1 MTGSAVAPAPV
12 VRHPLTTLA
21 CTVLAGSLLV
31 ARVTLVLPNAPGSL
45 KLVVMGDNGDGSR
58 EQSEVAAQ
66 MASLHQQFRYDL
78 VLMVG
83 DNFYGSQRP
92 SDLEQ
97 KFARPYRPLLDAGVI
112 FQAALGNHD
121 VESTT
126 VNYPP
131 LNMDGRRYYSFVRPG
146 VRFIVLDTN
155 VLDAGQLRWA
165 EDVLRRATEPW
176 RIAYFHHPLYG
187 NAKRHG
193 SNVDVRV
200 LLEPLLL
207 AHGVQVVF
215 SGHDHVYERLKPQ
228 KGIHYFVTGSGG
240 KLRKGGLSFSD
251 STAAGFDQD
260 QVFLAAEIASEAL
273 HFQAISRTGETVDSG
288 VIRRLPPRIGS

>member
-1 MTGSAVAPAPV
+1 M
-12 VRHPLTTLA
+12 RHVLTTVA
-21 CTVLAGSLLV
+21 CAVVASSLLV
-31 ARVTLVLPNAPGSL
+31 ARATPLLPNATGSL
-45 KLVVMGDNGDGSR
+45 KIVVMGDNGDGSR
-58 EQSEVAAQ
+58 EQADVAEQ
-66 MASLHQQFRYDL
+66 MASLHQHFRYNL

-97 KFARPYRPLLDAGVI
+97 KVARPYRTLLDAGVT

-121 VESTT
+121 NESSTIK
-126 VNYPP
+126 YPP
-131 LNMDGRRYYSFVRPG
+131 LNMNGRRYYSFVRPG

-155 VLDAGQLRWA
+155 VLDAEQLRWA

-193 SNVDVRV
+193 SNVDLRV

-228 KGIHYFVTGSGG
+228 KGIYYFVTGSGG
-240 KLRKGGLSFSD
+240 KLRKGGLEVTD

-260 QVFLAAEIASEAL
+260 QVFLAAEITSEAL
-273 HFQAISRTGETVDSG
+273 HFQAISRTGQTVDSG
-288 VIRRLPPRIGS
+288 VLRRLPARIGS

>member
-1 MTGSAVAPAPV
+1 M
-12 VRHPLTTLA
+12 RHVLTTVASTIVA
-21 CTVLAGSLLV
+21 CSLLV
-31 ARVTLVLPNAPGSL
+31 ARATPLLPNATGSL
-45 KLVVMGDNGDGSR
+45 KMIVMGDNGDGSR
-58 EQSEVAAQ
+58 AQAEVAEQ
-66 MASLHQQFRYDL
+66 MVTFRQQFRFDL

-83 DNFYGSQRP
+83 DTFYGSQRP
-92 SDLEQ
+92 SDQED

-112 FQAALGNHD
+112 FRAALGNHD
-121 VESTT
+121 NESSTID
-126 VNYPP
+126 YRP

-155 VLDAGQLRWA
+155 VLDAEQLRWA
-165 EDVLRRATEPW
+165 EDVLRTATEPW

-193 SNVDVRV
+193 SNVDLRV

-240 KLRKGGLSFSD
+240 KLRKGGLGFTD

-260 QVFLAAEIASEAL
+260 QVFLAAEVTSEAL
-273 HFQAISRTGETVDSG
+273 HFQAISRTGRTVDSG
-288 VIRRLPPRIGS
+288 AIPRLAARIGS

>member
-1 MTGSAVAPAPV
+1 MRQAFTTVATAVV
-12 VRHPLTTLA
+12 A
-21 CTVLAGSLLV
+21 CSLLV
-31 ARVTLVLPNAPGSL
+31 AGATPLLPNATGSL
-45 KLVVMGDNGDGSR
+45 KIVVMGDNGDGSR
-58 EQSEVAAQ
+58 EQAEVAEQ
-66 MASLHQQFRYDL
+66 MASLHEQFHYDL

-83 DNFYGSQRP
+83 DNFYGTQRP
-92 SDLEQ
+92 SDLDQ

-131 LNMDGRRYYSFVRPG
+131 LNMHGQRYYSFVRPG
-146 VRFIVLDTN
+146 IRFVVLDTN
-155 VLDAGQLRWA
+155 VLDAEQLRWA
-165 EDVLRRATEPW
+165 EGVLRSATEPW

-193 SNVDVRV
+193 SNVDLRV

-207 AHGVQVVF
+207 AYGVQVVF

-240 KLRKGGLSFSD
+240 KLRKGGLGAAD

-260 QVFLAAEIASEAL
+260 QVFLAAEITSEAL
-273 HFQAISRTGETVDSG
+273 HFQAISRTGQTVDSG
-288 VIRRLPPRIGS
+288 VIRRLPARIGS

>member
-1 MTGSAVAPAPV
+1 M
-12 VRHPLTTLA
+12 RHVLTTVA
-21 CTVLAGSLLV
+21 CAVVASALLG
-31 ARVTLVLPNAPGSL
+31 ARATPLLPNATGSL
-45 KLVVMGDNGDGSR
+45 KMVVMGDNGDGSR
-58 EQSEVAAQ
+58 EQADVAEQ

-97 KFARPYRPLLDAGVI
+97 KFARPYRTLLDAGVT

-121 VESTT
+121 NESSTI
-126 VNYPP
+126 NYPP
-131 LNMDGRRYYSFVRPG
+131 LNMNGRRYYSFVRPG

-155 VLDAGQLRWA
+155 VLDAEQLRWA

-193 SNVDVRV
+193 SNVDLRV

-240 KLRKGGLSFSD
+240 KLRKGGLEVTD
-251 STAAGFDQD
+251 STAAGVDQD
-260 QVFLAAEIASEAL
+260 QVFLAAEITSEAL
-273 HFQAISRTGETVDSG
+273 HFQAISRTGQTVDSG
-288 VIRRLPPRIGS
+288 VLRRLPARIGS